1 MYIFVICYIFTS
13 LPDLLGVSPPEEG
26 AAGVAAV
33 APEVEMVGGG
43 GGAHGAVQHQQR
55 GGASLLNL
63 NTLTSI
69 YLCLHSQ

>member
-1 MYIFVICYIFTS
+1 M
-13 LPDLLGVSPPEEG
+13 
-26 AAGVAAV
+26 

-69 YLCLHSQ
+69 YLLILALTITHIYVVYDMDKYTQCIHS